1 MFASFRSRLIILI
14 LLILTL
20 TQVLTAVYTLSAMSH
35 RIQDE
40 GQQRLRVG
48 NRVFDNAIRSNG
60 EQLLKAMRILTA
72 DFAFKQTVMMHE
84 RETTESVLR
93 NHAGRI
99 GADLVFLMDLDGKI
113 TAASDDQLQVG
124 QPFPISDVIEHA
136 RDKGQ
141 TIDVLVVNGKVYEV
155 VVVPLQA
162 PQRIA
167 WVGMGFPL
175 NNLLADQIS
184 GIANVDISFIG
195 YDEGKQLLMA
205 STLPYDV
212 AQRVEQEIDTQR
224 PPINQI
230 FPAADGRYASIML
243 PLATAGNEPVFA
255 LLHLDGQPLQA
266 EYDQLRDKL
275 LLVFVLTV
283 LVGIG
288 VAWPVS
294 RSVSRPVQELAQYAE
309 AIGRGDTALA
319 PAEGKGEMAMLN
331 RTLQQMQENIRSREQ
346 QLTFQSSHDDLT
358 GLLNRTAMVREL
370 GGLLQQ
376 TVISSGTLLQLCIR
390 DFKQINNVLGYHNGD
405 RVLQCFAERLNSLP
419 LHTVARIGGD
429 EFLLI
434 SEGELNEEQI
444 CQLLEPLSRSLDID
458 GTRISLRTA
467 AGAVYFPAQGTNVNV
482 LGRRSD
488 IALNLAKH
496 DNLPLFIYHQ
506 GLDESHR
513 RELQLIQDLRP
524 ALDNGDIFLV
534 YQPKVSLAAGNCQHA
549 EALIRWQHAELG
561 FVPPD
566 EFIRLAEHSGNISMI
581 SRWVVRTALA
591 QAGVWWQQGIRMRVA
606 VNLSIHDL
614 SEPSFMRELA
624 DTLREHPEAAQYL
637 SFEVTESMVMSDA
650 EQVIKALQQ
659 LRDMGFSLAI
669 DDFGTGHSS
678 LAYLKRLPVDEL
690 KIDKAFVQ
698 NVNNDAKD
706 AMIVSAAIQLGHAMN
721 MKITAEGVE
730 TAEGVTALK
739 QLGCDVVQG
748 YYFSRPIRA
757 ADFEQWLEKPI
768 QVA

>member
-1 MFASFRSRLIILI
+1 M
-14 LLILTL
+14 
-20 TQVLTAVYTLSAMSH
+20 
-35 RIQDE
+35 
-40 GQQRLRVG
+40 
-48 NRVFDNAIRSNG
+48 
-60 EQLLKAMRILTA
+60 
-72 DFAFKQTVMMHE
+72 
-84 RETTESVLR
+84 
-93 NHAGRI
+93 
-99 GADLVFLMDLDGKI
+99 
-113 TAASDDQLQVG
+113 
-124 QPFPISDVIEHA
+124 
-136 RDKGQ
+136 
-141 TIDVLVVNGKVYEV
+141 
-155 VVVPLQA
+155 
-162 PQRIA
+162 
-167 WVGMGFPL
+167 
-175 NNLLADQIS
+175 
-184 GIANVDISFIG
+184 
-195 YDEGKQLLMA
+195 
-205 STLPYDV
+205 
-212 AQRVEQEIDTQR
+212 
-224 PPINQI
+224 
-230 FPAADGRYASIML
+230 
-243 PLATAGNEPVFA
+243 
-255 LLHLDGQPLQA
+255 
-266 EYDQLRDKL
+266 
-275 LLVFVLTV
+275 
-283 LVGIG
+283 
-288 VAWPVS
+288 
-294 RSVSRPVQELAQYAE
+294 
-309 AIGRGDTALA
+309 
-319 PAEGKGEMAMLN
+319 
-331 RTLQQMQENIRSREQ
+331 
-346 QLTFQSSHDDLT
+346 
-358 GLLNRTAMVREL
+358 
-370 GGLLQQ
+370 
-376 TVISSGTLLQLCIR
+376 
-390 DFKQINNVLGYHNGD
+390 LGYHNGD

-444 CQLLEPLSRSLDID
+444 CQLLEPLSQSLDID

-524 ALDNGDIFLV
+524 ALENGDIFLV

-591 QAGVWWQQGIRMRVA
+591 QAGVWWQQGIQMRVA

-624 DTLREHPEAAQYL
+624 ETLREHPEAAQYL

>member
-20 TQVLTAVYTLSAMSH
+20 TQVLTAAYTLSAMSH

-40 GQQRLRVG
+40 GQQHLLVG

-99 GADLVFLMDLDGKI
+99 GADLVFLMDLDGKV
-113 TAASDDQLQVG
+113 TASNDQQLEVG

-141 TIDVLVVNGKVYEV
+141 TIDVLVVNSKVYEV

-184 GIANVDISFIG
+184 GIANVDISFVG
-195 YDEGKQLLMA
+195 YDDGKQLLMA
-205 STLPYDV
+205 STLPGDMV
-212 AQRVEQEIDTQR
+212 REVEQEIDAQR
-224 PPINQI
+224 PPINKI
-230 FPAADGRYASIML
+230 FAVANGRYSSLML

-255 LLHLDGQPLQA
+255 LLHMDGKPLQA
-266 EYDQLRDKL
+266 EYDQLRNKL
-275 LLVFVLTV
+275 LLVFFLTV

-294 RSVSRPVQELAQYAE
+294 RSVSGPVQELAAYAE
-309 AIGRGDTALA
+309 AIGRGDSALP
-319 PAEGKGEMAMLN
+319 PAEGKGELAMLN
-331 RTLQQMQENIRSREQ
+331 RTLQQMQDNIRSREQ

-358 GLLNRTAMVREL
+358 GLLNRAAMVREL
-370 GGLLQQ
+370 GTLLQQ
-376 TVISSGTLLQLCIR
+376 PSIASGTLLQLCIR

-405 RVLQCFAERLNSLP
+405 RVLQCFAERLSSLP

-429 EFLLI
+429 EFMLI
-434 SEGELNEEQI
+434 AEGEQGEEQI
-444 CQLLEPLSRSLDID
+444 CQLLAPLSQSLDID

-467 AGAVYFPAQGTNVNV
+467 AGVVYFPTQGTNVNV

-524 ALDNGDIFLV
+524 ALENGDIFLV

-566 EFIRLAEHSGNISMI
+566 EFIRLAEHSGNISLI

-591 QAGVWWQQGIRMRVA
+591 QAGVWWQQGIQMRVA

-614 SEPSFMRELA
+614 SEPAFMRELA

-650 EQVIKALQQ
+650 EQVIRALQQ

-730 TAEGVTALK
+730 TADGVATLK